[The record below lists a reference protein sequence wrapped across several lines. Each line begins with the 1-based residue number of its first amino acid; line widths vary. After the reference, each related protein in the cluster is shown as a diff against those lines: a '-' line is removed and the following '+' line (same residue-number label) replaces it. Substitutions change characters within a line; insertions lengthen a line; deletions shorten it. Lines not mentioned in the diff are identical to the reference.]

1 MVDDRVDT
9 LRACYETVG
18 NLTEALIDALEFN
31 HLDDIEDLADRR
43 AEAISLAGGVL
54 AILNTPG
61 GPTIP
66 DDVQATVAAL
76 EARDRRLRLLM
87 VSAVQANES
96 QMAEVRTTR
105 ARFGGYQAHNPDRPE
120 LVDRRG

>member
-1 MVDDRVDT
+1 MVDDPVDA
-9 LRACYETVG
+9 LRACYATVSS
-18 NLTEALIDALEFN
+18 LTEALIDALEFN
-31 HLDDIEDLADRR
+31 HLDDIEDVADRR
-43 AEAISLAGGVL
+43 AEAIALAGEVL
-54 AILNTPG
+54 AVINANG
-61 GPTIP
+61 GVTIP

-76 EARDRRLRLLM
+76 DLRDQRLRMLM

-105 ARFGGYQAHNPDRPE
+105 ARFGGYQQHNPDRPE

>member
-1 MVDDRVDT
+1 MVDNPIDA

-43 AEAISLAGGVL
+43 ADAIALAGEVL
-54 AILNTPG
+54 AILNATDG
-61 GPTIP
+61 LTIP

-76 EARDRRLRLLM
+76 ETRDQRLRMLM

-105 ARFGGYQAHNPDRPE
+105 ARFGGYQQHNPDRPE

>member
-1 MVDDRVDT
+1 MVDDRVDA

-43 AEAISLAGGVL
+43 AEAISLAGEVL
-54 AILNTPG
+54 AILNAPG

-66 DDVQATVAAL
+66 DDVQASVAAL

>member
-1 MVDDRVDT
+1 MVDNPIDA

-31 HLDDIEDLADRR
+31 HFDDIEDLADRR
-43 AEAISLAGGVL
+43 ADAIALAGEVL
-54 AILNTPG
+54 AILNATDG
-61 GPTIP
+61 LTIP

-76 EARDRRLRLLM
+76 ETRDQRLRMLM

-105 ARFGGYQAHNPDRPE
+105 ARFGGYQQHNPDRPE